1 MNPAYIYEFFGT
13 FILVL
18 LGNGVVANS
27 LLTGSKGEG
36 AGWLAITFGWGFA
49 VFLAVTVSAPYSGA
63 HVNPAVTI
71 GLAMGG
77 LFDWA
82 MVPGYVISQILGGF
96 VGAIT
101 VYLFFKRHFDVTKDS
116 NLHLACFSTSPAIRN
131 KKSNFFSEFIGTFIL
146 VILVFFI
153 AGPSLEADNLTN
165 VKIGLG
171 TVGALPIAI
180 VVVSI
185 GLSLGGTTG
194 YAINPARDLG
204 PRIAYSLL
212 PFKNKTSADWSYSW
226 IPVLGPIA
234 GALFAS
240 VVFLLLQSMSV

>member
-27 LLTGSKGEG
+27 ILSNSKGEG

-49 VFLAVTVSAPYSGA
+49 VFLGVTVSAPYSGA
-63 HVNPAVTI
+63 HLNPAVTV

-77 LFDWA
+77 LFDWTL
-82 MVPGYVISQILGGF
+82 VTGYVISQILGGF

-101 VYLFFKRHFDVTKDS
+101 VYIFFKKHFDVTKNSD
-116 NLHLACFSTSPAIRN
+116 LHLACFSTSPAIRN
-131 KKSNFFSEFIGTFIL
+131 IKSNFFSEFIGTFIL

-153 AGPSLEADNLTN
+153 AGPTLEPDNLTN

-171 TVGALPIAI
+171 SVGALPIAI
-180 VVVSI
+180 VVISI

-204 PRIAYSLL
+204 PRIAYSIL
-212 PFKNKTSADWSYSW
+212 PFKNKTSADWNYSW
-226 IPVLGPIA
+226 IPILGPIA
-234 GALFAS
+234 GAIFAS
-240 VVFLLLQSMSV
+240 LVFMLLQGISI

>member
-27 LLTGSKGEG
+27 LLTKSKGEG

-63 HVNPAVTI
+63 HINPAVTI
-71 GLAMGG
+71 GLAMAN

-82 MVPGYVISQILGGF
+82 LVPGYVISQIFGGF
-96 VGAIT
+96 IGALT
-101 VYLFFKRHFDVTKDS
+101 VYIFFKKHFDITSDS
-116 NLHLACFSTSPAIRN
+116 DLHLACFSTSPAIRN
-131 KKSNFFSEFIGTFIL
+131 KTSNFLSEFIGTFIL

-171 TVGALPIAI
+171 SVGALPIAI

-212 PFKNKTSADWSYSW
+212 PFKNKKTTDWAYSW
-226 IPVLGPIA
+226 IPILGPIS
-234 GALFAS
+234 GASFAS
-240 VVFLLLQSMSV
+240 LIYLLLQNITV

>member
-13 FILVL
+13 FILIL
-18 LGNGVVANS
+18 LGNGVVANTVLS
-27 LLTGSKGEG
+27 GSKGEG

-71 GLAMGG
+71 GLAMAG

-82 MVPGYVISQILGGF
+82 LVPGYVISQILGGF
-96 VGAIT
+96 FGAIT
-101 VYLFFKRHFDVTKDS
+101 VYLFFKKHFDITENTD
-116 NLHLACFSTSPAIRN
+116 LHLASFSTSPAIKN
-131 KKSNFFSEFIGTFIL
+131 NISNFFSEFIGTFIL

-153 AGPSLEADNLTN
+153 AAPTLEAENLIN
-165 VKIGLG
+165 AKIGLG
-171 TVGALPIAI
+171 SVGALPIAI

-194 YAINPARDLG
+194 YAINPARDFG

-212 PFKNKTSADWSYSW
+212 PFKNKKSADWSYAW
-226 IPVLGPIA
+226 IPVLGPIS
-234 GALFAS
+234 GAMFAAII
-240 VVFLLLQSMSV
+240 FLLLQSI

>member
-1 MNPAYIYEFFGT
+1 MNPVYIYEFFGT
-13 FILVL
+13 LILVL

-27 LLTGSKGEG
+27 ILSDSKGEG

-49 VFLAVTVSAPYSGA
+49 VFLGVTVSAPYSGA
-63 HVNPAVTI
+63 HLNPAVTV

-77 LFDWA
+77 LFDWE

-96 VGAIT
+96 VGAMT
-101 VYLFFKRHFDVTKDS
+101 VYLFFKKHFDNTKDS
-116 NLHLACFSTSPAIRN
+116 SLYLACFSTSPAIRN
-131 KKSNFFSEFIGTFIL
+131 KKSNLFSEFIGTFVL

-165 VKIGLG
+165 AKIGLG
-171 TVGALPIAI
+171 SVGALPIAI

-212 PFKNKTSADWSYSW
+212 PFKNKKSADWNYSW
-226 IPVLGPIA
+226 IPIIGPIA
-234 GALFAS
+234 GAIFAA
-240 VVFLLLQSMSV
+240 VVFMLLQSIAS

>member
-49 VFLAVTVSAPYSGA
+49 VFLAVTVAAPYSGA

-101 VYLFFKRHFDVTKDS
+101 VYLFFKRHFDITKDS
-116 NLHLACFSTSPAIRN
+116 SLHLACFSTSPAIRN

-234 GALFAS
+234 GAIFAS